1 VSWPSIIKTGGVYN
15 WTGKET
21 RFIFRIGFNER
32 VKATLIFAFA
42 GLLGMGCATP
52 QSSPFATALNW
63 VTQSREYKAV
73 CLQTYANAW
82 EKVVVAAQK
91 ESGPWA
97 IVMDL
102 DETVLDNSGYQRRLE
117 TSGEAYSQESWEKW
131 VIEEKSGL
139 VPGAKEFIAK
149 VRKLPRA
156 RIIFISNRFARNTAH
171 SLANVKKLGL
181 GADNDI
187 YLLRKDRIDLKSI
200 RRKEVL
206 TGTGRM
212 KPHGAMKVLAW
223 FGDAA
228 HDHPDDPKMKWGTHK
243 FMLPNPVY
251 GNW

>member
-1 VSWPSIIKTGGVYN
+1 M
-15 WTGKET
+15 
-21 RFIFRIGFNER
+21 
-32 VKATLIFAFA
+32 KATLIFAFA

-52 QSSPFATALNW
+52 QRAPFSTALDW

-82 EKVVVAAQK
+82 EKVAAAAQK

-117 TSGEAYSQESWEKW
+117 ESGEAYSQESWEKW
-131 VIEEKSGL
+131 VIEEKSTL

-156 RIIFISNRFARNTAH
+156 RIIFISNRYDRNTGH
-171 SLANVKKLGL
+171 SQANLKKLGL
-181 GADNDI
+181 SSDNDI
-187 YLLRKDRIDLKSI
+187 YLLRKDRADLKNI
-200 RRKEVL
+200 RQKEVL
-206 TGTGRM
+206 QGTGRM
-212 KPHGAMKVLAW
+212 KEHGAHKVLAW

-228 HDHPDDPKMKWGTHK
+228 HDVPDDPKLKWGTHK

-251 GNW
+251 GNWDE